1 MKTNIWK
8 NLLLMIAVLTG
19 ISTSAQNIMRF
30 DVLAGNVHRTDC
42 LLSLSVDQL
51 NYSTDSL
58 KLALFEIKGK
68 TEAAVPFKM
77 ETAGGAKAWFILSGQ
92 TLKNTKRPYVFR
104 KTIKSQIFKSGIISG
119 KKDGALDLKSGEKP
133 IMSYQIETVNPPSG
147 ISPLYK
153 RSAFLH
159 PFYSPGG
166 EVLTRI
172 QAPDH
177 YHHFGNWNTW
187 TLTFLGKREV
197 DFWNLSK
204 GEGTFRFAGLIS
216 QVEGPVYTG
225 FKSLQEH
232 IDFGTKVGVQDYYS

>member
-1 MKTNIWK
+1 
-8 NLLLMIAVLTG
+8 MIAVLTG

-30 DVLAGNVHRTDC
+30 DVLAGNVDHTDC
-42 LLSLSVDQL
+42 LLSLSVDHL

-104 KTIKSQIFKSGIISG
+104 KTIKSQIFKSGIIAG
-119 KKDGALDLKSGEKP
+119 KRWSFKP
-133 IMSYQIETVNPPSG
+133 EVWRKTNYELPDQTMNPPSG

-187 TLTFLGKREV
+187 TMTFLGKCEV
-197 DFWNLSK
+197 GFWNLSK